1 MATSGHRIQKT
12 SGVQTSSFERHRAL
26 LQRVLS
32 SRQIGNSPRIRSF
45 LAYVCDRA
53 LENPSTEIHEQT
65 LGCLI
70 FGRDAEYDTAVDNV
84 VRVTASQTRKKLEQ
98 YFSSEGSAE
107 PIILEIPR
115 GQYTP
120 RFRERNMSADTDKSP
135 QRTTDQS
142 PAPSRT
148 VLTLAAC
155 SILLAIVAIWACAT
169 LWTGRKVPPSEL
181 HTNPSLNAL
190 WSQLLPPGG
199 RTEVVVVD
207 SSLSLFQELLPHQL
221 TLPDYLQPDIWMR
234 GDLLSSNPELQAF
247 VQRTA
252 QRRLTSLGSVTTA
265 FRIAQLAGSTQ
276 AHISVVTAR
285 DFNIRQM
292 KSDNVVLLGSSI
304 ANPWISL
311 LEDHLNFRFGFDRAS
326 RFAYFDNREPRPGEP
341 KVYRTDSDVSYCH
354 IAFLPNLTRTGHIL
368 AICGAEVE
376 GTEGGGEFVTSETSL
391 VQLQAFGKVKT
402 EERFPYFEVLLKS
415 SKIDGSTSGFIPVA
429 FRLLQP

>member
-1 MATSGHRIQKT
+1 MATDGHRMHNSPDPQA
-12 SGVQTSSFERHRAL
+12 SSLEKRRAI

-32 SRQIGNSPRIRSF
+32 SHQIEKSPRIRDF
-45 LAYVCDRA
+45 LAYVCDRS
-53 LENPSTEIHEQT
+53 LEDPSAEIHEQRI
-65 LGCLI
+65 GCRV
-70 FGRDAEYDTAVDNV
+70 FGRDADYDTAVDNV

-120 RFRERNMSADTDKSP
+120 IFRERNLAVDTAKPP
-135 QRTTDQS
+135 QPTTGQS

-148 VLTLAAC
+148 VLTLAAS
-155 SILLAIVAIWACAT
+155 SILLAIVAIWACVT
-169 LWTGRKVPPSEL
+169 LWTERKASHSEL
-181 HTNPSLNAL
+181 DASPALNAL
-190 WSQLLPPGG
+190 WSQLLRPGS

-221 TLPDYLQPDIWMR
+221 TLPEYLQPDIWMR
-234 GDLLSSNPELQAF
+234 GDSLSSNPKLQAF

-265 FRIAQLAGSTQ
+265 FRIAQFAGSTQ
-276 AHISVVTAR
+276 ARISVVTAR

-311 LEDHLNFRFGFDRAS
+311 VEDHLNFRFGFDRVS
-326 RFAYFDNREPRPGEP
+326 RFAYFENRKPRPGEP
-341 KVYRTDSDVSYCH
+341 QVYRTDSDVSYCQ
-354 IAFLPNLTRTGHIL
+354 IAFLPNLTRTGNIL

-391 VQLQAFGKVKT
+391 VQLQSFGKVKT

-415 SKIDGSTSGFIPVA
+415 SKLEGSTSGFIPVA
-429 FRLLQP
+429 FRLVQP